1 MPQPLPAEPVE
12 EMKEAEPMTFG
23 VPNSVLEAQGID
35 PSVLEFLPE
44 DMRTELLR
52 GI

>member
-1 MPQPLPAEPVE
+1 MPVNPIE

-23 VPNSVLEAQGID
+23 VPNSVLSAQGID
-35 PSVLEFLPE
+35 PSVLEFVPE
-44 DMRTELLR
+44 DMRIELLR